1 MFACNSKD
9 DAGVVTS
16 HLERLQRATIS
27 NPPAFGARIVATVLG
42 DQVLRGIWKEDLVR
56 MSSRLAAMRRRL
68 QEELESLGQFRYVP
82 SQTPNSS

>member
-1 MFACNSKD
+1 MFACKSQD

-56 MSSRLAAMRRRL
+56 MSARLAAMRRRL
-68 QEELESLGQFRYVP
+68 REELEGLGQSHYVP
-82 SQTPNSS
+82 SQIPSSS